1 MGAQRRGSADLVLMY
16 LPSLVRSLSEVA
28 FSEPARSIKLCR
40 WTSAGSVNETRHT
53 YQHRRLNTPSVPSLQ
68 PRPARG
74 LRSKTGGHPP
84 HRRHPSAGVSIV
96 VPLRRTPTSTFSTL
110 DNNTEDA
117 VTPAAPL
124 VPVCARCPPVRVTSL
139 QDLLD
144 AREVSD
150 DFLSERR
157 EPDVRTR
164 ALDLNG
170 LGGWRGQEIDDGFVV
185 DFDVRTPEKV
195 FASCMLD
202 VGEDVFH
209 RSRDNTGLFIVSR
222 LERGKEL
229 APSHTG
235 MGRTRGQTHQGEG
248 LSGRGLSVGKYN
260 GVVTLHSGDY
270 VVPGDLVVNRFVF
283 GSGDELVEVEFWRSG
298 AGGFRVLGIEFD
310 GPGA

>member
-1 MGAQRRGSADLVLMY
+1 MCKTDSAWEHYFLPLAEFSAKVEITLPSVSKLYNGSSQRGQYYARFMGAQRQGSADLVLMY

-110 DNNTEDA
+110 DNNAEDA
-117 VTPAAPL
+117 VTPTAPL
-124 VPVCARCPPVRVTSL
+124 VPVCARRPPVRITSL

-144 AREVSD
+144 AGEIGY
-150 DFLSERR
+150 DFFSERR
-157 EPDVRTR
+157 KPDVRTR
-164 ALDLNG
+164 SLDLDG

-195 FASCMLD
+195 FAGCVLD

-209 RSRDNTGLFIVSR
+209 CSRDYTRLLVVSR
-222 LERGKEL
+222 LEK
-229 APSHTG
+229 
-235 MGRTRGQTHQGEG
+235 
-248 LSGRGLSVGKYN
+248 V
-260 GVVTLHSGDY
+260 
-270 VVPGDLVVNRFVF
+270 
-283 GSGDELVEVEFWRSG
+283 
-298 AGGFRVLGIEFD
+298 
-310 GPGA
+310 